1 MTIKEFHDESCG
13 HVDCIVYR
21 KNADWQKFIEEKTIE
36 EVSQIINNSYD
47 NDDHKKLGIKFWDFY
62 ENIIN
67 ERKTNHKFVEVA
79 SQ

>member
-13 HVDCIVYR
+13 HADCIAYR
-21 KNADWQKFIEEKTIE
+21 KNAYWQKFIEEKTIE
-36 EVSQIINNSYD
+36 EVSQIINLH
-47 NDDHKKLGIKFWDFY
+47 DDDDPKKLGIKFWDFN

-67 ERKTNHKFVEVA
+67 EEKTDDKFVEVA

>member
-1 MTIKEFHDESCG
+1 MTIKEFHDENCV

-36 EVSQIINNSYD
+36 QVSQIINNSHD
-47 NDDHKKLGIKFWDFY
+47 NDDHKKLGIKFWEFHK
-62 ENIIN
+62 NIIN
-67 ERKTNHKFVEVA
+67 ERKKDFKFVEIT

>member
-1 MTIKEFHDESCG
+1 MTIKEFHDENCG
-13 HVDCIVYR
+13 HADCIAYR

-47 NDDHKKLGIKFWDFY
+47 DNQEKLGKKFWDIY
-62 ENIIN
+62 DKLIN
-67 ERKTNHKFVEVA
+67 ERKTDYKFVEAA